1 MNKNDLAQELA
12 TRLDVSRSRAATIV
26 DEVFGPEGAICQA
39 LLKNDKVQISGFGQF
54 EVRQRA
60 ARTGRN
66 PRTGESIELAAS
78 RAPAF
83 KAGKALKDQLNAR

>member
-1 MNKNDLAQELA
+1 VNKNDLAQELA

-26 DEVFGPEGAICQA
+26 DEVFGPEGVICQA
-39 LLKNDKVQISGFGQF
+39 LLKEDKVQISGFGQF
-54 EVRQRA
+54 EVRHRA

-83 KAGKALKDQLNAR
+83 KAGKALKDQLNAG